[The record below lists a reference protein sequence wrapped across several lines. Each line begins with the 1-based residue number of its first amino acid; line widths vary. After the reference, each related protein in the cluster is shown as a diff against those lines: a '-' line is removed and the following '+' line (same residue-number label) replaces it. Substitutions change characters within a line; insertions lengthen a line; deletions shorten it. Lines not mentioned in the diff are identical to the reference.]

1 MEILTSDLNWNE
13 LYLND
18 KGFSWSMNK
27 TYHTV
32 ALWYIIPG
40 SFVVIVKTN
49 ISEQDIID
57 VLKISK
63 VEVYKIYDSILIN
76 KNLGN
81 SERLHRL

>member
-1 MEILTSDLNWNE
+1 M
-13 LYLND
+13 
-18 KGFSWSMNK
+18 
-27 TYHTV
+27 
-32 ALWYIIPG
+32 
-40 SFVVIVKTN
+40 VIVKTN